1 MLMNRIAINAS
12 RDAVRKP
19 CPYSLTVL
27 ESVVLMMKLD
37 NILHALKY
45 YKN

>member
-1 MLMNRIAINAS
+1 MLMNRIAMNAS

-27 ESVVLMMKLD
+27 ESATYEEARTFYM
-37 NILHALKY
+37 H
-45 YKN
+45 